1 MTAPW
6 QPRRGGVKAPAQPD
20 EWGGPT
26 DHGTSAGGTPSG
38 RAAGGHVSG
47 SASGSASGHISRASE
62 PFTVVITRPAGQS
75 QTLAAQLQARG
86 LRTFEFPLI
95 TIEPV
100 RDDAPLREALGALD
114 RYALV
119 VFVSPNAVDRAF
131 ACYGSISSIWPHAL
145 PVAVVGPASVAALAR
160 HGVAAPA
167 HRVISPTGTA
177 DEEPARFDS
186 ESLYAALEKTFGAN
200 AFMGKRVL
208 IVRGDGGREWLA
220 DRLREAGAEVEAVA
234 AYRRVVPEPPIGV
247 WETVH
252 ALLEGAPHAWLVTS
266 SEGVRNLDELAREH
280 LTAGEIVELRHAPL
294 VAPHGRIGET
304 ARGLG
309 FDRITVSGAGD
320 ERIVETLLGLAA
332 SLAAS
337 SVSSVAHSA
346 APPRGAQAAQP
357 VQNTP
362 ASPPA
367 QSRMTDSNDSSH
379 VPNRGAASTASQGSS
394 GSQGTQPAAASA
406 RPASAASAYS
416 SAPSTSY
423 TQPANA
429 RRGGAGTAILWLVVV
444 LVAAGAGAGGYA
456 INRKLDRMDA
466 ALVQRQQA
474 AEQQSA
480 ALRAR
485 ADQAVASAQQV
496 DKQMALLE
504 GKIAD
509 AQTSQQ
515 ALAQQYADLA
525 KNRDDWTL
533 AEVGQMLASASE
545 QLQLTGN
552 TQLALFALQSADTR
566 LAASDSPQA
575 LAVRKAIA
583 QDVDKL
589 KAAPSTDLPGLA
601 IKLDTA
607 LAAVDTLPLAGE
619 AIVAHTKPEAAE
631 PVDVAKTAAATG
643 EPRWRAWL
651 DTFVSG
657 VGKQI
662 ASLVQVRRIDNAD
675 AMLTSPD
682 QGYFVRENL
691 KLRLLSARLSLLS
704 RNEPTLKS
712 DLAAA
717 DTALSRYFDGAS
729 KETQNVR
736 DLLKQV
742 GAGSGA
748 VTLPTLDTSL
758 KALQQYRSRG

>member
-1 MTAPW
+1 MTARW
-6 QPRRGGVKAPAQPD
+6 QPRRGGVNAPAQPD
-20 EWGGPT
+20 EWGGPA
-26 DHGTSAGGTPSG
+26 DAGMGAGGAASG
-38 RAAGGHVSG
+38 HASSR
-47 SASGSASGHISRASE
+47 ASGSAARASG

-75 QTLAAQLQARG
+75 QALAAQLESHG
-86 LRTFEFPLI
+86 LRTLEFPLI

-131 ACYGSISSIWPHAL
+131 ACYGTISSIWPHAL

-167 HRVISPTGTA
+167 YRVISPAGAA

-186 ESLYAALEKTFGAN
+186 ESLYAALETTLGAD
-200 AFMGKRVL
+200 AFAGKRVL

-220 DRLREAGAEVEAVA
+220 DRLREAGAEVEAVP
-234 AYRRVVPEPPIGV
+234 AYRRVVPEPPIGA
-247 WETVH
+247 WATVH
-252 ALLEGAPHAWLVTS
+252 ALLEGAPHVWLVTS

-309 FDRITVSGAGD
+309 SDRITVSGAGD
-320 ERIVETLLGLAA
+320 ERIVQTLLD
-332 SLAAS
+332 LAAS
-337 SVSSVAHSA
+337 SVSPVAHSA
-346 APPRGAQAAQP
+346 APHGGAQAAQP

-367 QSRMTDSNDSSH
+367 QPRMTDSNDSSR
-379 VPNRGAASTASQGSS
+379 VPNRGASQGS
-394 GSQGTQPAAASA
+394 QGNQPAAA
-406 RPASAASAYS
+406 AYS
-416 SAPSTSY
+416 SASSSSSTSPTSY

-456 INRKLDRMDA
+456 LNRKLDRVDA

-474 AEQQSA
+474 ADQQAA

-485 ADQAVASAQQV
+485 TDAAVASAQQI
-496 DKQMALLE
+496 DKQMSLLE

-509 AQTSQQ
+509 AQTAQQ

-533 AEVGQMLASASE
+533 AEVGQMLSSASE

-566 LAASDSPQA
+566 LAASASPQA
-575 LAVRKAIA
+575 LVVRKAIA
-583 QDVDKL
+583 EDTDKL
-589 KAAPSTDLPGLA
+589 KAAPSTDLAGLA

-631 PVDVAKTAAATG
+631 PVDVAKIAAATG

-657 VGKQI
+657 IGKQI
-662 ASLVQVRRIDNAD
+662 TSLVQVRRIDNAD
-675 AMLTSPD
+675 AMLVSPD

-691 KLRLLSARLSLLS
+691 KLRILSARLSLLS

-742 GAGSGA
+742 DAGSTA

-758 KALQQYRSRG
+758 KALQQYQSRE